1 MTKALRLV
9 SLATA
14 IAWLMTL
21 PASAGELKVGDKA
34 PDFTLQGADG
44 KTYTLADFRGRQAIV
59 LAWFPKANT
68 PGCTTVDCVTSRI
81 LIQSFV
87 QHGDA
92 LKKHDVTYFLISVD
106 TLEDNIEFAERYR
119 ADFPVLADPARQT
132 AEAYGVLGQ
141 AGLAN
146 RWTFYIAKDGTIAA
160 IDMVVTPPTAAED
173 VAARLRDLEIAERRP

>member
-1 MTKALRLV
+1 MRRALRLF
-9 SLATA
+9 SLAVA
-14 IAWLMTL
+14 VAGLMTG
-21 PASAGELKVGDKA
+21 PANADELKVGDKA
-34 PDFTLQGADG
+34 PDFTLQASDG
-44 KTYTLADFRGRQAIV
+44 KTYTLADFWGHQAVV

-87 QHGDA
+87 QHGDT
-92 LKKHDVTYFLISVD
+92 LRKHDVTYFLISVD
-106 TLEDNIEFAERYR
+106 TIEDNAEFAERYR
-119 ADFPVLADPARQT
+119 ADFPVLSDPARQT

-160 IDMVVTPPTAAED
+160 IDMAVTPPTAAED
-173 VAARLRDLEIAERRP
+173 VAARLRDLQIPERRP